1 MVELGRVPYSGLT
14 GRLSWEDRLAVDA
27 ALERMG
33 LSGFADRPVTE
44 LSGGERQ
51 RVVLARAIAQDA
63 QGLLLDEPMTGL
75 DYGYQLRLMA
85 LLADLAREGR
95 LVMLTSH
102 RPEELYVRASR
113 VLVLDHGRID
123 ADGPP
128 QDVVTAQRM
137 SALYGVPLTQTDHAG
152 NRFSIMEGR
161 EMTLS
166 QLLKRFSAL
175 TLPAALLGGALAISL
190 PAPVAHAAPPE
201 RIVEGWYAHNA
212 TLIMLGAQDRIVGT
226 VARPAMLPWM
236 FRLVPELAKAETLDP
251 GNLNAEEL
259 LALHPDLVFVTNSG
273 HSAEALTRA
282 G

>member
-1 MVELGRVPYSGLT
+1 MTLLSCRNLGFRQPRGTVPVLEGIDLSLEKGELVGLLGLNGAGKSTLLRLLMGFLTPSVGDVFLEGRALREWSASAIARHLAYVPQSHVATFPYTVRRMVELGRVPYSGLT

-152 NRFSIMEGR
+152 NRFFHHGR
-161 EMTLS
+161 DE
-166 QLLKRFSAL
+166 K
-175 TLPAALLGGALAISL
+175 
-190 PAPVAHAAPPE
+190 
-201 RIVEGWYAHNA
+201 
-212 TLIMLGAQDRIVGT
+212 
-226 VARPAMLPWM
+226 
-236 FRLVPELAKAETLDP
+236 
-251 GNLNAEEL
+251 
-259 LALHPDLVFVTNSG
+259 
-273 HSAEALTRA
+273 
-282 G
+282 